1 MEEEISRRTT
11 KGPTTLPF
19 NLEMETKN
27 LGNKEGFTDYRTLR
41 VRRLI
46 SSSYYSYTKITII
59 IELICLAE
67 SIGIEPM

>member
-19 NLEMETKN
+19 NLEMETKK
-27 LGNKEGFTDYRTLR
+27 LGKRRRFYRTLR